1 MDEYKQMVGSATDGS
16 YLERI
21 QIKSASQGV
30 LAAVGCLDTIIQF
43 EVLQSVRQ
51 WRHASLYPI
60 ESNLQLRET

>member
-16 YLERI
+16 YLEGI

-30 LAAVGCLDTIIQF
+30 LAAVGRLDTIIQF

-51 WRHASLYPI
+51 RRHASLYPI
-60 ESNLQLRET
+60 ESTLQLRET